1 MICKNGRIYLSA
13 NVSEVE
19 CLILIVPTKI
29 QEDAMNLE
37 GIMERHHADKL
48 ETNRQLGKG
57 T

>member
-13 NVSEVE
+13 NVSEVK